1 MYIFHHNV
9 YYTQPYK
16 YGNFTVTFNTVVAH
30 LGKNPHAEI
39 NFALAYS
46 DNSRLKF
53 IASLFTDKARIAMLL
68 TVLRAVCARRDS
80 LVNGQI
86 VATKI

>member
-1 MYIFHHNV
+1 MARIYLMYLFHHNV

-53 IASLFTDKARIAMLL
+53 IASLFTDKARSHAIDGFKGGLYE
-68 TVLRAVCARRDS
+68 T
-80 LVNGQI
+80 G
-86 VATKI
+86 